1 MTLSAAPARRPPS
14 PTARHPGLRL
24 TLILG
29 ALSAF
34 GPLSM
39 DMYLPGLPSLTRDLG
54 ASASTGQLTLT
65 GCMLGLAGGQL
76 LAGPLSDSLGRRRP
90 LLVGLVGY
98 IAASLA
104 CAAAP
109 SIGILIVLRFIQGT
123 LGGAGV
129 VIARAVV
136 RDLFRGA
143 AAARVFALLMV
154 VTGVAPVFA
163 PLVGGQLLAITS
175 WRGIF
180 ILLAAIGVPLLVATV
195 VWLPETL
202 PPGAPARRRARHDPA
217 HVPAAAVATGSFMP
231 PAVAFSLAF
240 AAMFAYI
247 AGASFVLEDVF
258 GVSPQVFSVVFAV
271 NSAGLIAASQIG
283 GRIVGRV
290 GAPALLRV
298 GRVRR
303 RAGLDRRS
311 GGHDRSRRPRAA
323 ADRAVRD
330 PLARTA
336 SCSRTAPPRR
346 SADQEGALGSASALL
361 GMGQFGIGALIAPL
375 VGVGGAHDALPMAI
389 VIGVC
394 GVSSLAVNLVFAGPG
409 RGEAARPWA
418 GRPGETD
425 ISVGD
430 LMSAGRRQRTSTA
443 PPAGSRRGERDQ

>member
-1 MTLSAAPARRPPS
+1 MTLSAATTPA
-14 PTARHPGLRL
+14 ARSSAGRPGLRL

-90 LLVGLVGY
+90 LLAGLAGY

-109 SIGILIVLRFIQGT
+109 SIGILVVLRFIQGT

-143 AAARVFALLMV
+143 AAARVFALLML

-163 PLVGGQLLAITS
+163 PLVGGQLLAVTS

-180 ILLAAIGVPLLVATV
+180 IVLAAIGVPLLVGTV
-195 VWLPETL
+195 LWLPETL
-202 PPGAPARRRARHDPA
+202 PPDRRHGGGLGTTLHTFRRLLSDR
-217 HVPAAAVATGSFMP
+217 SFMP

-258 GVSPQVFSVVFAV
+258 GVSPQLFSVVFAV

-290 GAPALLRV
+290 GAPALLRFGV
-298 GRVRR
+298 FGVALGSAVVLVVTIAH
-303 RAGLDRRS
+303 AGLAALLIGLFVILS
-311 GGHDRSRRPRAA
+311 SNGIVFPNGTAA
-323 ADRAVRD
+323 A
-330 PLARTA
+330 L
-336 SCSRTAPPRR
+336 
-346 SADQEGALGSASALL
+346 ADQEGALGSASALL
-361 GMGQFGIGALIAPL
+361 GMGQFGIGALIAPI
-375 VGVGGAHDALPMAI
+375 VGVGGAHDVLPMAI
-389 VIGVC
+389 VIGVA
-394 GVSSLAVNLVFAGPG
+394 GVSSLGVNLAFGPAPGPRPRSEAG
-409 RGEAARPWA
+409 A
-418 GRPGETD
+418 G
-425 ISVGD
+425 
-430 LMSAGRRQRTSTA
+430 AGA
-443 PPAGSRRGERDQ
+443 

>member
-1 MTLSAAPARRPPS
+1 VTLSAAVEPAVEPAASR
-14 PTARHPGLRL
+14 PGLRL

-65 GCMLGLAGGQL
+65 GCLLGLAGGQL

-90 LLVGLVGY
+90 LLAGLVGF

-109 SIGILIVLRFIQGT
+109 SIGILVALRFIQGS

-143 AAARVFALLMV
+143 AAARVFALLML

-163 PLVGGQLLAITS
+163 PLVGGQLLSVTS

-180 ILLAAIGVPLLVATV
+180 IVLGAIGVPLLVGTV
-195 VWLPETL
+195 LWLPETL
-202 PPGAPARRRARHDPA
+202 PVESRRGGGLGPTLKTFRRLLSDR
-217 HVPAAAVATGSFMP
+217 TFMP
-231 PAVAFSLAF
+231 PAVSFSLAF

-271 NSAGLIAASQIG
+271 NSVGLIAASQIG
-283 GRIVGRV
+283 GRVVGRV
-290 GAPALLRV
+290 GAPALLRFGVFGLAV
-298 GRVRR
+298 GSIGVLAVTIAH
-303 RAGLDRRS
+303 AGLAPLLIGLFVILS
-311 GGHDRSRRPRAA
+311 SNGFVFPNATAA
-323 ADRAVRD
+323 A
-330 PLARTA
+330 L
-336 SCSRTAPPRR
+336 
-346 SADQEGALGSASALL
+346 ADQEGALGSASALL
-361 GMGQFGIGALIAPL
+361 GMGQFGIGALIAPI
-375 VGVGGAHDALPMAI
+375 VGVAGAHDVLPMAI

-394 GVSSLAVNLVFAGPG
+394 GMSALAVNLVFGP
-409 RGEAARPWA
+409 
-418 GRPGETD
+418 RPGPR
-425 ISVGD
+425 
-430 LMSAGRRQRTSTA
+430 AAA
-443 PPAGSRRGERDQ
+443 PGTGGGHVESPKSLRVASGSGT